1 MANLIIYDGEC
12 IFCQNYVRFV
22 KLRENIG
29 PVELL
34 DARSDDLRVDHYIRA
49 GYDLDEGMLFVR
61 DGEIFYGA
69 EAVNVLARL
78 SSDLTLGSRLNSA
91 MLSNR
96 KIARMAYPFLKAGR
110 RLTLFLRRKTS
121 IRSQRETGNTSLT
134 KSQGHKR
141 GSDAR

>member
-34 DARSDDLRVDHYIRA
+34 DARSDDPRIDHYIRA
-49 GYDLDEGMLFVR
+49 GYDLDEGMLFIH
-61 DGEIFYGA
+61 DGKIYYGA

-78 SSDLTLGSRLNSA
+78 SSDLTLGSRINSA
-91 MLSNR
+91 MLSNS
-96 KIARMAYPFLKAGR
+96 KIARMTYPFLKAGR

-121 IRSQRETGNTSLT
+121 IRSQRDDAGSGLT
-134 KSQGHKR
+134 R
-141 GSDAR
+141 P